1 MRIARFNAV
10 TEPVSR
16 ARTGA
21 VVADCIGDLRAAYA
35 RYLLDEERDAQGREV
50 AALRIPADVRHI
62 LQVGKAAA
70 QAMEQALAYLKTLQ
84 AAGPDARG
92 ADGEALLVPAAQA
105 RLHNPLKPARI
116 VVVRGSL
123 AGARDERPS
132 LTEWPPASVM
142 GPVRDL
148 PKPAS
153 VEALSYATGL
163 AVVIGRACRAVAT
176 AEASSC
182 IAGYMVANAVEE
194 AHSVQGA
201 APPFRRCV
209 IGPYLVTPEEL
220 HDIAALR
227 IVTRV
232 NGTEC
237 QAGSTRALKAPVG
250 ELISKLSVHGLEA
263 GDVIV
268 TALLS
273 DAAPAGSGAAPWLEP
288 GDILESEIEGL
299 GVMRNKVVAEN

>member
-35 RYLLDEERDAQGREV
+35 KYLLEEERDAQGREI
-50 AALRIPADVRHI
+50 AALRIPADVRNI
-62 LQVGKAAA
+62 LQVGEAAVRV
-70 QAMEQALAYLKTLQ
+70 MEQALAYLKTLQ

-92 ADGEALLVPAAQA
+92 ADGEALLVPAVQA
-105 RLHNPLKPARI
+105 RLHNPLRPAR
-116 VVVRGSL
+116 VLVVRGNL
-123 AGARDERPS
+123 AGARAERPS
-132 LTEWPPASVM
+132 VAEWAAASVM

-148 PKPAS
+148 PKPS
-153 VEALSYATGL
+153 TVEALSYGTGL

-194 AHSVQGA
+194 AHCGQEA

-209 IGPYLVTPEEL
+209 IGPHLVTPEEL
-220 HDIAALR
+220 PDVAALR

-237 QAGSTRALKAPVG
+237 QAGSTRALEPPVS

-273 DAAPAGSGAAPWLEP
+273 DAAPAGSGAVPWLEP
-288 GDILESEIEGL
+288 GDILESEIEGA
-299 GVMRNKVVAEN
+299 GVMRNKVVAES